1 MADQSENPSSPSGQ
15 VVLESPTASERSE
28 GNGTSEELQVTMIQ
42 VLKSMERISL
52 ETKGEVSRLCTLTGN
67 LQRRL
72 DLKFS
77 TPKGAQGS
85 GMSQVVMRNEPIIP
99 LFPLLEE
106 EKDRGKKKVAPE
118 GSQPV
123 IEPVLERELPS
134 FPVLS
139 FNNRKPSEQE
149 RTRYGM
155 PATMGETSGKEGSS
169 TADKPPPYRPPP
181 LVNKGRGTSL
191 RKPEPRREAS
201 AGNDRSPK
209 IEPALFGHND
219 TLATQQLRE
228 ELPELRRAMA
238 QNAQPRARPVF
249 RITYQKPYPEY
260 VDELNPFPL
269 NFKMPAFPIFT
280 GEDSSVSSRDH
291 IFKFS
296 NHCVA
301 YEDNPNYKLRLFG
314 NSLAGLTS
322 QWYSLLPPNFIAD
335 WGQMEMAFHEQ
346 FYRIEPELII
356 NDLVEVKQYD
366 HESTEDFMMR
376 FRRTRMRCQFPVNQ
390 AQLISIAQRALKL
403 PLRKRFYDAQFNE
416 LQELMIAATKYE
428 RLLQEEQQMKHTSK
442 VPHFYKSKVAIHR
455 VEVGE
460 ARPEHEDGRNEE
472 DVDVC
477 AAKMTT
483 PLKPLTVKGLVQ
495 PVNDQKV
502 VMNDG
507 GFVPIKPPKYQS
519 YSFDLSKTPEIY
531 EELVRARVILPD
543 NTKKMPKPE
552 ELRGKKYYKE
562 HYTFNHSIVNCVQ
575 FRDWIQDLIVKGKLL
590 LDLPQASMMVDT
602 NPFPKAPINM
612 INLILQEAGSP
623 FGIAGKENGPGC
635 PSTFA

>member
-1 MADQSENPSSPSGQ
+1 MADQSENPSSLSGQ
-15 VVLESPTASERSE
+15 VVIESPTASERSE
-28 GNGTSEELQVTMIQ
+28 GKGTNEELQATMIQ

-52 ETKGEVSRLCTLTGN
+52 ETKGEVSKLCTLMGN

-72 DLKFS
+72 DLEFS
-77 TPKGAQGS
+77 TPKGAHES

-155 PATMGETSGKEGSS
+155 PATIGETSGKEGSS

-181 LVNKGRGTSL
+181 LVNKGGGTSW

-209 IEPALFGHND
+209 IKPALLGHND

-228 ELPELRRAMA
+228 ELAELRRAVA

-296 NHCVA
+296 NYCVA

-314 NSLAGLTS
+314 NSLVPS
-322 QWYSLLPPNFIAD
+322 QWYSLLPPNSIAN

-346 FYRIEPELII
+346 FYRIEPELTI

-416 LQELMIAATKYE
+416 LQELVIAATKYE
-428 RLLQEEQQMKHTSK
+428 RLLQEEQQVKHTSK
-442 VPHFYKSKVAIHR
+442 VPHFYKNKAAIHR
-455 VEVGE
+455 VEVEE
-460 ARPEHEDGRNEE
+460 AKPEHEGGRDEE

-477 AAKMTT
+477 AAEMTA
-483 PLKPLTVKGLVQ
+483 PFKPLTVKGLVQ
-495 PVNDQKV
+495 PVKDQKV

-507 GFVPIKPPKYQS
+507 GFVPIKPPKYQ

-531 EELVRARVILPD
+531 EELVQARVILPD

-552 ELRGKKYYKE
+552 ELRGKKYCKV

-590 LDLPQASMMVDT
+590 LDSPQASMMVDT
-602 NPFPKAPINM
+602 NPFPEAPINM
-612 INLILQEAGSP
+612 INLILQEPGSP
-623 FGIAGKENGPGC
+623 LGIAGKEKGPSC